1 MTAVPPN
8 PTLEDVARMAG
19 VSTAT
24 VSRCL
29 NAPDKVVERTRVRV
43 LEAVRVYTAFVNRLA
58 GAPSW
63 FLPCNGSGGWR
74 VTFCPNLIPW
84 CW

>member
-1 MTAVPPN
+1 MTDIPPN

-43 LEAVRVYTAFVNRLA
+43 LEVVRELGYLPNFGARAMVARRTGA
-58 GAPSW
+58 GADGP
-63 FLPCNGSGGWR
+63 
-74 VTFCPNLIPW
+74 
-84 CW
+84 